1 EPAWQ
6 CSQWLIKSKP
16 PPMEGGSM
24 QPASD
29 QVQII
34 AKPHPLRTDTYTCTT
49 RAGCM
54 LAELLEDTPETVH
67 VQVNGEHWPRSRWH
81 EPLPPGIVNVYAVP
95 QGENG
100 LRIVAMIAIAAV
112 AAYTGGAAATW

>member
-1 EPAWQ
+1 
-6 CSQWLIKSKP
+6 
-16 PPMEGGSM
+16 M

-95 QGENG
+95 QGGERAADCGDDRDRCGRG
-100 LRIVAMIAIAAV
+100 LYRRCCGYLGEFCDRSRAKL
-112 AAYTGGAAATW
+112 